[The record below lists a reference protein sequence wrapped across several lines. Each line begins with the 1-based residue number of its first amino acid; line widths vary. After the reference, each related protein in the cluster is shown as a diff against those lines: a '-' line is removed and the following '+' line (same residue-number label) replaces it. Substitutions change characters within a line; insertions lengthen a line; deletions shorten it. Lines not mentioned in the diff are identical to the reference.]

1 MMNVNWEKY
10 SKLYS
15 EGSLFDKLKKYAA
28 QAGKKLVY
36 LVLLLYHPLQKDNVP
51 FKAKAI
57 ILGALGYF
65 ITPLD
70 VIADFIPG
78 VGYTDDLGALM
89 MALAAVSMYI
99 DGDVKRKSK
108 EKLESWFGREADDE
122 VSEIDSKL

>member
-15 EGSLFDKLKKYAA
+15 EGALLDKLKKYAA

-36 LVLLLYHPLQKDNVP
+36 LVLLLYHTLQKDNVP

-108 EKLESWFGREADDE
+108 EKLESWFGRQADDE

>member
-15 EGSLFDKLKKYAA
+15 EGSLLDKLKKYAA

-36 LVLLLYHPLQKDNVP
+36 LVLLLYHTLQKDNVP

-108 EKLESWFGREADDE
+108 EKMESWFGREADDE